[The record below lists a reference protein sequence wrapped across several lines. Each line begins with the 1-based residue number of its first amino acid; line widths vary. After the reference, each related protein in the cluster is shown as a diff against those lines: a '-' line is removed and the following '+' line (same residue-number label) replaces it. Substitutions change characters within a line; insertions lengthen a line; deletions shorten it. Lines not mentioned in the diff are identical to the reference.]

1 MADPRSLR
9 LAVDTGGTFTDLVL
23 CDENGELHL
32 FKSPTVVADPA
43 EGVLAVLRTCADATG
58 VSVAELLRRCEL
70 FIHGTT
76 RAINAVVTGSTAR
89 TAFLTTSGHPDIL
102 LFREGGRQRPFDHTI
117 VYPEP
122 YVPRRL
128 TFEVNERIDA
138 AGQVIRPLDDAEA
151 TELIRSLRDEQ
162 VDAVGVCLLWSIV
175 NPAHE
180 LRLGELLQE
189 HLPGVP
195 FTLSHR
201 LNPTLR
207 EYRRASATCIDASLK
222 PVMSQY
228 LDDLDAQLRSSG
240 FGGRTLV
247 VTSAGGVLDMTDVAR
262 APIHSLGSGP
272 AVAPIAG
279 RHFAAADLGAR
290 TAIVADAGG
299 TTYDVSL
306 VRDGAIPWTR
316 ETWIGQEY
324 SSHITGF
331 PSVDVSSVGAGGGSI
346 AWADDGGLLHV
357 GPMSAGSDPGPACY
371 GRGGREPTV
380 TDAYLLLGFLDPG
393 YFLGGAM
400 RLDAAAAAE
409 AIERRLAPRLGMD
422 VRGCAAAVV
431 DVLTE
436 EMVRAI
442 EERTVYRGIDPASAV
457 LVAGGGA
464 AGFNCVPIAR
474 RLGCPSVIVPEMAPG
489 LSAVGALLTDLFTDY
504 AATYPTDSASFAL
517 DEVNEVLAGLTADCR
532 RFADR
537 VAGQDDV
544 IGIQLSVEAHY
555 PDQVWELEIPMRAP
569 SLASREDVEELRAEF
584 HRMHES
590 LFGVADAASSV
601 EFVTWRARARVT
613 LPQRASDRKPPAEL
627 PATRRVVS
635 FDGASTTDVQVLGF
649 GSVPGDVAVG
659 GPLLVES
666 AQTTVVVPPGASV
679 RRAESGSL
687 VIDPWG
693 AGNARAN
700 DGKVRSG

>member
-1 MADPRSLR
+1 MAEPQPLR

-32 FKSPTVVADPA
+32 FKSPTVVSDPA
-43 EGVLAVLRTCADATG
+43 EGVLAVLRTCAGATG
-58 VSVAELLRRCEL
+58 VSVADLLGRCEL

-128 TFEVNERIDA
+128 TFEVSERIDA
-138 AGQVIRPLDDAEA
+138 SGQVIMPLDDAQA
-151 TELIRSLRDEQ
+151 TEVIAALRAAQ
-162 VDAVGVCLLWSIV
+162 VQAVGVCLLWSIV

-180 LRLGELLQE
+180 IRLAELLQE

-222 PVMSQY
+222 PVMSRY
-228 LDDLDAQLRSSG
+228 LDDLDSRLRSSG

-262 APIHSLGSGP
+262 SPIHSLGSGP

-279 RHFAAADLGAR
+279 RHFAASDLRAH

-306 VRDGAIPWTR
+306 VRDGVIPWTR
-316 ETWIGQEY
+316 ETWIGQEH
-324 SSHITGF
+324 STHITGF

-380 TDAYLLLGFLDPG
+380 TDAYLLLGFLDPD
-393 YFLGGAM
+393 YFLGGSM
-400 RLDAAAAAE
+400 RLDAAAAAG
-409 AIERRLAPRLGMD
+409 AFERELGPRLGMD

-474 RLGCPSVIVPEMAPG
+474 RLGCPAVIVPEMAPG

-504 AATYPTDSASFAL
+504 AVTCPTDSGSF
-517 DEVNEVLAGLTADCR
+517 DFDSVKGVLADLTAKCR
-532 RFADR
+532 IFCDR
-537 VAGQDDV
+537 VAGRGDV
-544 IGIQLSVEAHY
+544 TGTEFSVEAHY
-555 PDQVWELEIPMRAP
+555 PDQVWELEIPVRAS
-569 SLASREDVEELRAEF
+569 SLHSREDVEELRGEF
-584 HRMHES
+584 HRTHER
-590 LFGVADAASSV
+590 LFGVKDAASSV
-601 EFVTWRARARVT
+601 EFVTWRARARVR

-635 FDGASTTDVQVLGF
+635 FDGVGTTPVPVLGF
-649 GSVPGDVAVG
+649 GSVPGGPAIR

-666 AQTTVVVPPGASV
+666 PQTTVVVPPEASV

-693 AGNARAN
+693 AGHARAEG
-700 DGKVRSG
+700 GKVAG